1 MRNSVKLFLTTFLI
15 TTSSIASALDDKLD
29 TQFSIYEIVK
39 CYYSFDICIP
49 KKEGMVSSITLVY
62 WDGTNNILTVHP
74 KSLEFNEA
82 WLHSNVLYQAYDET
96 KRVSISVDFNLES
109 GERIKTEV
117 FSLSTVIKDF
127 KNRDLIVPT
136 GQKYVGCSKPN
147 NSGFGEVHFFTT
159 E

>member
-1 MRNSVKLFLTTFLI
+1 MRNIVKLFLTTFLI
-15 TTSSIASALDDKLD
+15 STPSIAAALDDKLD

-39 CYYSFDICIP
+39 SYYSFDICMP

-74 KSLEFNEA
+74 ESLEFNEA

-117 FSLSTVIKDF
+117 FSLATVTKDF
-127 KNRDLIVPT
+127 KNRDLIVSA
-136 GQKYVGCSKPN
+136 GKEYVSCSLPD
-147 NSGFGEVHFFTT
+147 SSIYGEVHSFTT